1 MASDKEII
9 KKLLKIAEN
18 QQKIITKLA
27 QDMGTAPEALS
38 GGSSGGSAPQA
49 GTDLAGAIKGALR
62 KLFPKM
68 VVKSLEVK
76 DSDGSRPSLTMMA
89 DNAPPDSALGPTLTE
104 QFLLRN
110 KIPSS
115 LMVNGKELH
124 KA

>member
-1 MASDKEII
+1 MANDKEVI

-27 QDMGTAPEALS
+27 QTMAEGEPLAAGPGS
-38 GGSSGGSAPQA
+38 GGSVEGG
-49 GTDLAGAIKGALR
+49 GLAGAIKGALH

-68 VVKSLEVK
+68 VVKTLEVK
-76 DSDGSRPSLTMMA
+76 DEAGSRPSLTMMA
-89 DNAPPDSALGPTLTE
+89 ENAPPDSALGPTLVE

-110 KIPSS
+110 KIPTSI
-115 LMVNGKELH
+115 LVNGKELH